1 MREKLKVK
9 YPVKGSNVL
18 YKVWGSFVLLIVFF
32 TIILNL
38 FGMGLM
44 LDDFLKLINL
54 FEIFKTKIVIIYVVV
69 IMIFICGII
78 NLGAQILSGIFLMKN
93 YVTSAGIYIVLAVLC
108 FRTAYDESIL
118 LLESCIA
125 GSWVTVIWTLLLMI
139 WYCLTGI
146 LLLSKSGKADKN
158 LNLNSF

>member
-44 LDDFLKLINL
+44 LDDFLKLIN
-54 FEIFKTKIVIIYVVV
+54 
-69 IMIFICGII
+69 
-78 NLGAQILSGIFLMKN
+78 
-93 YVTSAGIYIVLAVLC
+93 
-108 FRTAYDESIL
+108 R
-118 LLESCIA
+118 
-125 GSWVTVIWTLLLMI
+125 
-139 WYCLTGI
+139 
-146 LLLSKSGKADKN
+146 
-158 LNLNSF
+158 